1 MKAKKI
7 GILGRKV
14 GMTQL
19 FMEEGLVGV
28 TVVDFSAMEVVGKR
42 TIEKDGYSA
51 IVLGYDRKKDGSF
64 KWIREIRLDNLE
76 AYENSNYLEILKD
89 VKLVDVVGYM
99 KGRGFAGAMK
109 RHGFHGGPASHGA
122 KHWHRR
128 TGSVGGHTYP
138 AKTWKGQRGP
148 GHYGNTRVC
157 VLNQKLVAVDLDK
170 KLLFIKGAIPGAKNG
185 IAIVRD
191 AIKG

>member
-7 GILGRKV
+7 GIVGRKV

-19 FMEEGLVGV
+19 FTDEGLVGV
-28 TVVDFSAMEVVGKR
+28 TVVDFSDMEVLGKR

-51 IVLGYDRKKDGSF
+51 VILGCERKKDGSF
-64 KWIREIRLDNLE
+64 RWVREIRLDDVSI
-76 AYENSNYLEILKD
+76 YESGNYIDLFDNI
-89 VKLVDVVGYM
+89 KLVDVVGYM

-138 AKTWKGQRGP
+138 AKTWKGQKGP

-157 VLNQKLVAVDLDK
+157 VLNQKLVMVDKEK

-185 IAIVRD
+185 IAIIRD

>member
-1 MKAKKI
+1 MKAKKV
-7 GILGRKV
+7 GIIGRKV

-19 FMEEGLVGV
+19 FTDEGLVGV
-28 TVVDFSAMEVVGKR
+28 SVVDFSEMEILGKR
-42 TIEKDGYSA
+42 TPEKDGYSA
-51 IVLGYDRKKDGSF
+51 VILGFGKKGNG
-64 KWIREIRLDNLE
+64 KYRWVREIRVDDLSVYESDSYLDLLMNT
-76 AYENSNYLEILKD
+76 
-89 VKLVDVVGYM
+89 KLVDVVGYM

-109 RHGFHGGPASHGA
+109 RHGFHGGPMSHGA

-138 AKTWKGQRGP
+138 AKTWKGQKGP

-157 VLNQKLVAVDLDK
+157 VLNQKLAMVDKDK
-170 KLLFIKGAIPGAKNG
+170 RLLFIKGAIPGARNG